1 MAYGKSGG
9 SAVNGIG
16 RKDTRVGGKAAGFK
30 GVTGGGGKTTK
41 VGPISTPFTNA
52 MKTSIGG
59 KR

>member
-1 MAYGKSGG
+1 MAYGKMKGG
-9 SAVNGIG
+9 RGAVAGASKPI
-16 RKDTRVGGKAAGFK
+16 KAG
-30 GVTGGGGKTTK
+30 GGGGKTTK